1 MKITK
6 PLIYLISDGTL
17 TAQNYSEN
25 SKKLFCIIET
35 AVETSIALIQIR
47 EKFLSPRLLFELTTQ
62 AVKIAK
68 NSQTKILV
76 NDRADI
82 ALAAKADGVHLTS
95 NSIPTKI
102 IRQTFPKDFIIGVSA
117 HSFENVINAKDQGAD
132 FATFSPIFASPNKG
146 KPIGLNALRDVC
158 EKVKPFPILALG
170 GIDET
175 NYREV
180 LQISDGFAS
189 IRFLNNSES
198 LRKLSDENL
207 FINCGT

>member
-1 MKITK
+1 MKIAK
-6 PLIYLISDGTL
+6 PIIYLISDGTIN
-17 TAQNYSEN
+17 AQNYSEK
-25 SKKLFCIIET
+25 SKKLFRIIET
-35 AVETSIALIQIR
+35 AVENKIALIQIR
-47 EKFLSPRLLFELTTQ
+47 EKYLFPRLVFELTTQ

-117 HSFENVINAKDQGAD
+117 HSFENVINAKEQGAN
-132 FATFSPIFASPNKG
+132 FATFSPIFSSPNKG
-146 KPIGLNALRDVC
+146 KSMEIKGLREVF
-158 EKVKPFPILALG
+158 EKVKPFPLIALG

-175 NYREV
+175 NFSEV
-180 LQISDGFAS
+180 LQYSSGFAA
-189 IRFLNNSES
+189 IRFLNNQEN